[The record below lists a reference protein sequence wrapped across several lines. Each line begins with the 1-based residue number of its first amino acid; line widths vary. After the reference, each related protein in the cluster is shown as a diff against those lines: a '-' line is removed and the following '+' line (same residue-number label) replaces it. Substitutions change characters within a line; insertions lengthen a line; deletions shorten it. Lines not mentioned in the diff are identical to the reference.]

1 MGKLTGVVKHL
12 MQLEVESSWQP
23 IEQQA
28 TKEGRSFGPG
38 QGVGQSVTPGWEKC
52 WVRSDES

>member
-1 MGKLTGVVKHL
+1 

-52 WVRSDES
+52 WVRSDKL